1 MNEAEVE
8 YACDK
13 FVSQRYRKDV
23 CKVCFQPKRLH
34 ELKIKKGKPSN
45 EQKSTV
51 TSAADTRLTADIKT
65 TNKSDAL
72 EGTKHI
78 EHGLQQ
84 KEGNLNHGVL
94 SSPVAQL
101 ATTSSQ
107 SRVTTEQAIGSK
119 VPAVA
124 INNDRE
130 TEQLNNA
137 NVLNEDDGNGT
148 NGRRENVT
156 ADHEGHKTP
165 LDNNTSDIK
174 VTNTPLS
181 DTAASFL
188 EGSTGNDESGDVHNE
203 GTDSKVKEN
212 IGSFPLLVESDAS
225 HVEGLPT
232 KFSPGEEDIHK
243 EITTSAPQLIE
254 ENKEEQSYNEVP
266 NESGG
271 QATPTQ
277 DDSDHPITSTQDET
291 TPTLP
296 SSSIQDDAIPS
307 LAQKPWQLN
316 VEEAHKDSVC
326 DEDKELEPATVEL
339 LPSNDD
345 ITSAQVASD
354 PAPPTL
360 VAADNQAPPMIVND
374 QGFNIPAPP
383 PPPPIQAPPPPPLLP
398 KKKPLANSPS
408 DSEPEPMDEM
418 LISPQDEERGRLL
431 SDIRLGAQL
440 KHVPWPKERK
450 AGEYDVNNV
459 ESELRHMI
467 QKRRKKE
474 VTDMVERVE
483 MYKDQIDCLIKDIME
498 ATKHAQRLVF
508 LKMLQDQITKFLQTS
523 QLSLE
528 VLEKRCLNWPANQ
541 VRGCCCNWS
550 GWGSSVMSL

>member
-1 MNEAEVE
+1 METAAILLQTPALNSKIKPHTGAVFRAILVNMNEAELE

-51 TSAADTRLTADIKT
+51 TSAADTRLTADMKT

-72 EGTKHI
+72 DGTKHI

-84 KEGNLNHGVL
+84 KEGNLNHGVS

-137 NVLNEDDGNGT
+137 NVLNVLNEDDGNGT

-156 ADHEGHKTP
+156 ADHKGHKTL
-165 LDNNTSDIK
+165 LDNNTNDIK

-203 GTDSKVKEN
+203 GTDNKVKDN
-212 IGSFPLLVESDAS
+212 TGSFPLLVESDIS

-243 EITTSAPQLIE
+243 EIITSVPQLIE
-254 ENKEEQSYNEVP
+254 ENREEQSYNEEVP
-266 NESGG
+266 DESGG
-271 QATPTQ
+271 FERQATPTQ
-277 DDSDHPITSTQDET
+277 NDGNHPITSTQDEF

-307 LAQKPWQLN
+307 VAQKPWQLN
-316 VEEAHKDSVC
+316 VEEAHKDSMC
-326 DEDKELEPATVEL
+326 DQDKELEPATVEL

-360 VAADNQAPPMIVND
+360 VAADNQAPPIIVND
-374 QGFNIPAPP
+374 QGFNVPAPP
-383 PPPPIQAPPPPPLLP
+383 PPPPIRAPPPPLVP
-398 KKKPLANSPS
+398 KKKPSANSPP
-408 DSEPEPMDEM
+408 DSEPEPMAEI
-418 LISPQDEERGRLL
+418 LISPQ
-431 SDIRLGAQL
+431 
-440 KHVPWPKERK
+440 V
-450 AGEYDVNNV
+450 
-459 ESELRHMI
+459 
-467 QKRRKKE
+467 
-474 VTDMVERVE
+474 
-483 MYKDQIDCLIKDIME
+483 
-498 ATKHAQRLVF
+498 
-508 LKMLQDQITKFLQTS
+508 
-523 QLSLE
+523 
-528 VLEKRCLNWPANQ
+528 
-541 VRGCCCNWS
+541 
-550 GWGSSVMSL
+550 SSIVG